1 MRQSLW
7 SLALIAPLALGA
19 CKKKSEP
26 EPMAEPPPAEEME
39 KEAPMEPLAWTWGPA
54 MFTGSRD
61 GDKTGTLSIPVKV
74 KNQTDDGLILNVLAV
89 GVMGTDGGDKAE
101 CMAKEQL
108 GQKAAGGFEIET
120 TLTMECTYQNLP
132 GSGPLM
138 GKVTAIYTLGGEDKT
153 DTVETKI
160 PFKR

>member
-1 MRQSLW
+1 MRHTLW

-26 EPMAEPPPAEEME
+26 EPMAEPAPVEEVE
-39 KEAPMEPLAWTWGPA
+39 KAPMAPLAWTWGPA
-54 MFTGSRD
+54 MFTGSRAAD
-61 GDKTGTLSIPVKV
+61 STGTLAVPVKV
-74 KNQTDDGLILNVLAV
+74 KNQTEDGLILKVLSV
-89 GVMGTDGGDKAE
+89 GIVGADGGKPT

-108 GQKAAGGFEIET
+108 GQKASGGFEIET
-120 TLTMECTYQNLP
+120 TLSMDCAYTALP
-132 GSGPLM
+132 DSGPLM